1 MQLEMFL
8 AIVMKQLIVH
18 HMMELIF
25 HLPVL
30 EKEDQLVKL
39 ENEKK
44 NKIFEIIINTKP
56 TS

>member
-39 ENEKK
+39 EKEK
-44 NKIFEIIINTKP
+44 NKIFEIIINTRP

>member
-39 ENEKK
+39 KNEK
-44 NKIFEIIINTKP
+44 NKIKYLK
-56 TS
+56 